1 MSIQKLEGSEMKRR
15 DLLKSIVPVG
25 AAVMLGDVRC
35 IPDAPAQSEQKR
47 PGQQSDLTRY
57 TAEFVLKLKYEDI
70 PAEIVS
76 LGKKSILDGFGLA
89 LAGSMA
95 QSGAISRRYV
105 ESFGASQGTSTLI
118 GSSSK
123 SSPRFA
129 AFVNGV
135 AIHADDFDDTQ
146 LAIARDRV
154 YGLLTHPTAP
164 VLPAAFA
171 IAEANGLSGKETMA
185 AYFAGVEVET
195 KIAEA
200 IAPRH
205 YVDGFHSTG
214 TCGSFGSV
222 AASAKLG
229 HLNLEQTLSA
239 FGIAGA
245 EAAGLRENFGTM
257 TKPFQAGHA
266 AENGVAAADL
276 AGLGWTAAPQI
287 LDAPRGFFHAYGGS
301 FDIAAIQNK
310 LGNPWSFAEPG
321 VSLKPYPS
329 GSLTHP
335 AMTAMLRLI
344 QKYDIKAADVEKVDV
359 GTNQNMPNA
368 LIHHRP
374 KTGLQA
380 KFSMEFCIA
389 VLLLERKA
397 SLVQFSDRYVNRP
410 EVQEMISRVNFY
422 IDPVAEKAGYDK
434 MTSLITVH
442 LKNDKSVT
450 DRADFAKGSPADPMT
465 IEEVNM
471 KFRGCAE
478 YAGWSKSK
486 TDAIIDAVG
495 DLERAPDVNQ
505 LAKLLTR

>member
-1 MSIQKLEGSEMKRR
+1 MKRR
-15 DLLKSIVPVG
+15 DLLRSMVPVG
-25 AAVMLGDVRC
+25 ASFILGNGKVMSG
-35 IPDAPAQSEQKR
+35 AQSQETPKQSTSS
-47 PGQQSDLTRY
+47 SDLTKY
-57 TAEFVLKLKYEDI
+57 VASFVVNLRYEDI
-70 PAEIVS
+70 PTEIIAT
-76 LGKKSILDGFGLA
+76 GKKSILDGFGLA

-95 QSGAISRRYV
+95 QTGPISRDYAK
-105 ESFGASQGTSTLI
+105 SLGCDNGASTLI

-123 SSPRFA
+123 ASPRFG

-135 AIHADDFDDTQ
+135 SIHADDFDDTQ
-146 LAIARDRV
+146 LAGAKDRV

-164 VLPAAFA
+164 VLPAVFA
-171 IAEANGLSGKETMA
+171 IAEADNLSGKDMMA

-214 TCGSFGSV
+214 TCGSFGAA
-222 AASAKLG
+222 AASAKLRA
-229 HLNLEQTLSA
+229 LSVEQTLYA
-239 FGIAGA
+239 FGIVGA

-266 AENGVAAADL
+266 AENGIAAADL
-276 AGLGWTAAPQI
+276 ARLGWTAAPQI

-301 FDIAAIQNK
+301 FDRAAIQGK
-310 LGNPWSFAEPG
+310 LGNPWTFDDPG
-321 VSLKPYPS
+321 VSLKPFPS

-344 QKYDIKAADVEKVDV
+344 QSHDIAAADVEKVDV

-374 KTGLQA
+374 QTGLQG
-380 KFSMEFCIA
+380 KFSMEFCVA

-397 SLVQFSDRYVNRP
+397 SLAQFTDAYVNRP
-410 EVQEMISRVNFY
+410 EVKAMISRVNFY
-422 IDPVAEKAGYDK
+422 IEPAAEKAGYDK
-434 MTSLITVH
+434 MTSLIAVH
-442 LKNDKSVT
+442 LKSGKILT

-465 IEEVNM
+465 MEEVST

-478 YAGWSKSK
+478 YAGWPKSK
-486 TDAIIDAVG
+486 TDAIIESVG
-495 DLERAPDVNQ
+495 ELERAPDVKR
-505 LAKLLTR
+505 LTKLLTR

>member
-1 MSIQKLEGSEMKRR
+1 MKRR

-25 AAVMLGDVRC
+25 ATLMLSKRIFGTESQTQTE
-35 IPDAPAQSEQKR
+35 PAGKR
-47 PGQQSDLTRY
+47 PVEGSGLTKY
-57 TAEFVLKLKYEDI
+57 VAEFVLNLKYEDV
-70 PAEIVS
+70 PADVIS

-95 QSGAISRRYV
+95 DSGPISRKYAGY
-105 ESFGASQGTSTLI
+105 FGASREKSTMI
-118 GSSSK
+118 GASAK
-123 SSPRFA
+123 ASPRFA

-135 AIHADDFDDTQ
+135 SIHADDFDDTQ
-146 LAIARDRV
+146 LAIAKDRV

-164 VLPAAFA
+164 VLAAAFA
-171 IAEANGLSGKETMA
+171 IAEANNISGRDLMA

-195 KIAEA
+195 KMAEA

-214 TCGSFGSV
+214 TCGSFGSA
-222 AASAKLG
+222 AASSKLRR
-229 HLNLEQTLSA
+229 LTLEQTLYG
-239 FGIAGA
+239 FGIVGA

-287 LDAPRGFFHAYGGS
+287 LEAPRGFFHAYGGS
-301 FDIAAIQNK
+301 FDVAAIQDR
-310 LGNPWSFAEPG
+310 LGNPWTLANPG

-335 AMTAMLRLI
+335 AMAAMLRLI
-344 QKYDIKAADVEKVDV
+344 QKYNIAPADVEKVDV

-374 KTGLQA
+374 QTGLQA

-389 VLLLERKA
+389 VLLLERRA
-397 SLVQFSDRYVNRP
+397 SLAQFTDAYVNRP
-410 EVQEMISRVNFY
+410 EVKAMVERVNFY
-422 IDPVAEKAGYDK
+422 VDPVAEKAGYDK

-442 LKNDKSVT
+442 LRDGKTLS

-465 IEEVNM
+465 MEEVKT

-486 TDAIIDAVG
+486 TDAIIESVA
-495 DLERAPDVNQ
+495 DLEDAHDVKQ
-505 LAKLLTR
+505 LAKLLSP